1 MADRLMQKYSEEYE
15 EFLGRPWGGQ
25 RGGGCFSLLFD
36 YGKKTGLHE
45 CREDYSLTV
54 RDFIKD
60 LWVMEGWEAVQESE
74 EGDVDINT
82 EELEKNDVL
91 VMSFDLTEPHIKT
104 ARGRLKH
111 AAMYLGDGILLH
123 HKAHD
128 VSRLEYVKPYIPH
141 IRYVLRKV

>member
-1 MADRLMQKYSEEYE
+1 MGWSES
-15 EFLGRPWGGQ
+15 
-25 RGGGCFSLLFD
+25 GGCFSLLFD

-60 LWVMEGWEAVQESE
+60 LWVMEGWEAVQESA
-74 EGDVDINT
+74 EGDVDIST
-82 EELEKNDVL
+82 EDLEKNDVL
-91 VMSFDLTEPHIKT
+91 VMSFDLTEPLIKT